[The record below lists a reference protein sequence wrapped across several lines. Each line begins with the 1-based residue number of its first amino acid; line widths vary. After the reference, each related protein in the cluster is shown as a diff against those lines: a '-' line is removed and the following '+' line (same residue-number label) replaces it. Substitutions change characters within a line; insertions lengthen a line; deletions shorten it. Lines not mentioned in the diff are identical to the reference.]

1 MLSILQNKYH
11 IVRLGDFATNGNTKL
26 IYGLFSILLSLD
38 DYISRN
44 STDCFLILLGST
56 TIWTFVELYLHITQT
71 RVIKPMYIVLRNET
85 YHLSQTMGI
94 ILQGLQ
100 EGGVITTVGL
110 YFGDRLYEMK
120 YIILLHA
127 FILYM
132 VVNICMKKNIVK
144 ASKRQVN
151 TSSSIMFISTVTIYD
166 IESLYQNPQH
176 LQRQLSMFF
185 VMIYIC
191 SFWTFFTW
199 YKGFRTIE
207 VHIKNPTYSPLINI
221 KSNTTPPSPT
231 APEYS
236 VKPVTNLDTFY
247 ILAYD
252 VIFEIGI
259 AYILFYNLFLL

>member
-1 MLSILQNKYH
+1 
-11 IVRLGDFATNGNTKL
+11 
-26 IYGLFSILLSLD
+26 
-38 DYISRN
+38 
-44 STDCFLILLGST
+44 
-56 TIWTFVELYLHITQT
+56 
-71 RVIKPMYIVLRNET
+71 
-85 YHLSQTMGI
+85 MGI

-110 YFGDRLYEMK
+110 YFGDRLYEIK

-127 FILYM
+127 FILYI

-151 TSSSIMFISTVTIYD
+151 TSSSLMFISTVTIYD
-166 IESLYQNPQH
+166 IESLYNNPEH
-176 LQRQLSMFF
+176 IQRQLSMFF

-207 VHIKNPTYSPLINI
+207 IHMKNPTYNSIINI

-231 APEYS
+231 VPEYY

-247 ILAYD
+247 ILTYD

-259 AYILFYNLFLL
+259 AYLLFYNLFLI

>member
-1 MLSILQNKYH
+1 
-11 IVRLGDFATNGNTKL
+11 
-26 IYGLFSILLSLD
+26 
-38 DYISRN
+38 
-44 STDCFLILLGST
+44 
-56 TIWTFVELYLHITQT
+56 
-71 RVIKPMYIVLRNET
+71 MYE
-85 YHLSQTMGI
+85 
-94 ILQGLQ
+94 
-100 EGGVITTVGL
+100 
-110 YFGDRLYEMK
+110 
-120 YIILLHA
+120 
-127 FILYM
+127 
-132 VVNICMKKNIVK
+132 KNIVK

-151 TSSSIMFISTVTIYD
+151 TSSSLMFISTVTIYD

-191 SFWTFFTW
+191 SVWTFFTW

-207 VHIKNPTYSPLINI
+207 VHIKNPTYNPLINI
-221 KSNTTPPSPT
+221 KSNTIPTVPT

-259 AYILFYNLFLL
+259 AYILFYNLFLI